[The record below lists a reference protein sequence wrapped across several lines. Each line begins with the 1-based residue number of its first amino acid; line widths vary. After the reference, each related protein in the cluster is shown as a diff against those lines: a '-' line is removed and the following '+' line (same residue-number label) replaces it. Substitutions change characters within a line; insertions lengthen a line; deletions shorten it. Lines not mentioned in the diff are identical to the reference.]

1 MAGEC
6 HPVGGEENSRIR
18 NKNDDAGENDP
29 FMLPAVA
36 GPREYCRLVLPA
48 AESQYTDNRLSNTY

>member
-29 FMLPAVA
+29 FMLPAVG
-36 GPREYCRLVLPA
+36 GPANPVAWSCPL
-48 AESQYTDNRLSNTY
+48 LSLNIRTNA